1 MEGTGAKCGH
11 GLGAS
16 IAVDQQ
22 ARCRILGR
30 QEVGAYSIIES
41 ATLTYRCQAGRRM
54 NTMKTKLFI
63 ASGLILLVMIFAVQN
78 AATVDIRLLF
88 WDVAFPRSLLI
99 FMMLLIGM
107 VIGWFLRS
115 VFRILKK

>member
-1 MEGTGAKCGH
+1 
-11 GLGAS
+11 
-16 IAVDQQ
+16 
-22 ARCRILGR
+22 
-30 QEVGAYSIIES
+30 
-41 ATLTYRCQAGRRM
+41 
-54 NTMKTKLFI
+54 MKTKLFI

>member
-1 MEGTGAKCGH
+1 
-11 GLGAS
+11 
-16 IAVDQQ
+16 
-22 ARCRILGR
+22 
-30 QEVGAYSIIES
+30 
-41 ATLTYRCQAGRRM
+41 
-54 NTMKTKLFI
+54 MKLKLFI

-78 AATVDIRLLF
+78 ATTVDIRLLF

-115 VFRILKK
+115 VFRLLKK

>member
-1 MEGTGAKCGH
+1 
-11 GLGAS
+11 
-16 IAVDQQ
+16 
-22 ARCRILGR
+22 
-30 QEVGAYSIIES
+30 
-41 ATLTYRCQAGRRM
+41 M
-54 NTMKTKLFI
+54 NAMKTKLFI

-99 FMMLLIGM
+99 FMMLLIGV

>member
-1 MEGTGAKCGH
+1 
-11 GLGAS
+11 
-16 IAVDQQ
+16 
-22 ARCRILGR
+22 
-30 QEVGAYSIIES
+30 
-41 ATLTYRCQAGRRM
+41 
-54 NTMKTKLFI
+54 MKTKLFI

-99 FMMLLIGM
+99 FLMLLIGM
-107 VIGWFLRS
+107 VIGWSLRS

>member
-1 MEGTGAKCGH
+1 
-11 GLGAS
+11 
-16 IAVDQQ
+16 
-22 ARCRILGR
+22 
-30 QEVGAYSIIES
+30 
-41 ATLTYRCQAGRRM
+41 
-54 NTMKTKLFI
+54 MKTKLFI

-99 FMMLLIGM
+99 FMMLLIGV

-115 VFRILKK
+115 AFRILKK

>member
-1 MEGTGAKCGH
+1 
-11 GLGAS
+11 
-16 IAVDQQ
+16 
-22 ARCRILGR
+22 
-30 QEVGAYSIIES
+30 
-41 ATLTYRCQAGRRM
+41 
-54 NTMKTKLFI
+54 MKTKLFI

-107 VIGWFLRS
+107 LIGWFLRS